1 MSQPAV
7 AVRSSEAAAPEIA
20 VSEEDALE
28 QALLWICAHHERP
41 CTSAELWSGLP
52 RTPTMTPS
60 LAVRALHGLG
70 LQAGLVRRKP
80 EELFSYLMPVV
91 VLCRG
96 GGACVLT
103 RRLENTS
110 PRAEVRYEVVLP
122 EAGNG
127 RAVMTARELA
137 ERYTGYC
144 LLVKPAPRPD
154 LRDDEPLPQSPSH
167 WLWGTLW
174 QYKSYF
180 VSTVVAALLINVLT
194 LAITFFTMNV
204 YDRVVPNQTYATL
217 WALAV
222 GVALAIVFEFIAR
235 NVRTYV
241 IDVAGKKADLVLG
254 SLLFRQAMATRL
266 EFRPAHTGSF
276 AYQLREFEAVRDF
289 ATSATLAVLT
299 DLPFIFLFVWVT
311 SMVAGSLMWVL
322 LLSIPLVII
331 VSVLV
336 QWPLAKVMQENMREA
351 AHKQG
356 VVIEAVEGIEALK
369 AAGAEGFMQ
378 QKWEHYSALT
388 AASSMK
394 SRMLNALSSNA
405 VMTITQL
412 CTVAMV
418 VWGVYLIGAGQL
430 TLGALI
436 GAVILSNRA
445 LGPLGMVVGLALRFQ
460 HAKVAL
466 TTLNRLMR
474 QPVEREPTRTY
485 LACPALAQGLRM
497 ENLSFSYPAAPG
509 LKIRPALQQVSLQ
522 IAAGERIAVLG
533 RVGSGKSTLLR
544 LLAGL
549 YLPQEGQVQADGI
562 DIRQIDPGSWRR
574 AVGFVGQEPRLF
586 FGTLRE
592 NILMAHPQAGN
603 EALLRVA
610 RMTGLDALAASHPLG
625 FDMPIGEMGRGLSGG
640 QQQLVA
646 LARCLLA
653 QPQVL
658 LMDEPTSAMDTQ
670 TEAVFMHKLM
680 AAITGRSF
688 VLVTHRMPL
697 LVLVDRVILMED
709 GRIVADGP
717 RDRVL
722 AMLSG
727 NAKAAAA
734 AAGETS

>member
-1 MSQPAV
+1 MNKPAIAVHPSGAEVPEV
-7 AVRSSEAAAPEIA
+7 ADSEADP
-20 VSEEDALE
+20 LE
-28 QALLWICAHHERP
+28 QALLWMCAHHERP
-41 CTSAELWSGLP
+41 CTQAELWAGLP
-52 RTPTMTPS
+52 RTAKMTPA

-70 LQAGLVRRKP
+70 LQAGLVRRGLD
-80 EELFSYLMPVV
+80 ELFSYLMPVV
-91 VLCRG
+91 LLCKD
-96 GGACVLT
+96 GGACVVT
-103 RRLENTS
+103 RRLQSAS
-110 PRAEVRYEVVLP
+110 PRAEARYEVVLP

-127 RAVMTARELA
+127 HVVLTVRELG
-137 ERYTGYC
+137 ERYGGHC

-154 LRDDEPLPQSPSH
+154 LRDDEPQPQPPSH
-167 WLWGTLW
+167 WLWSTLW
-174 QYKSYF
+174 QYKRYYA
-180 VSTVVAALLINVLT
+180 STAVAALLINVLT

-204 YDRVVPNQTYATL
+204 YDRVVPNQAYTTL
-217 WALAV
+217 WSLSV
-222 GVALAIVFEFIAR
+222 GVLLAITFEFIAR

-254 SLLFRQAMATRL
+254 SVLFRQALATRL

-289 ATSATLAVLT
+289 ATSATMSALT

-311 SMVAGSLMWVL
+311 SMVAGPLMWVL
-322 LLSIPLVII
+322 LLSIPLVVI
-331 VSVLV
+331 VSVAV
-336 QWPLAKVMQENMREA
+336 QWPLARVMRENLLEG

-356 VVIEAVEGIEALK
+356 VVIEAVEGVEALK

-378 QKWEHYSALT
+378 HKWEHYSALT
-388 AASSMK
+388 AASAMK
-394 SRMLNALSSNA
+394 SRMLNALASNA
-405 VMTITQL
+405 TMMITQL
-412 CTVAMV
+412 CTVLMV

-445 LGPLGMVVGLALRFQ
+445 LGPLGQVVSLALRFQ
-460 HAKVAL
+460 QAKVAL
-466 TTLNRLMR
+466 ATLNRLMR
-474 QPVEREPTRTY
+474 QPVEREASRSY
-485 LACPALAQGLRM
+485 LACPELKQGLRM
-497 ENLSFSYPAAPG
+497 ENLSFSYPAPPT
-509 LKIRPALQQVSLQ
+509 LKTRPALQQVSLQ

-549 YLPQEGQVQADGI
+549 YLPQEGQVQADGL
-562 DIRQIDPGSWRR
+562 DIRQIDPGAWRR

-592 NILMAHPQAGN
+592 NILMAHPRAGN
-603 EALLRVA
+603 EALLHVA

-640 QQQLVA
+640 QQQMVA

-653 QPQVL
+653 QPRVL
-658 LMDEPTSAMDTQ
+658 LMDEPTSAMDVQ

-680 AAITGRSF
+680 AAIAGRTF
-688 VLVTHRMPL
+688 ILVTHRMPL
-697 LVLVDRVILMED
+697 LSLVERVIVMEE

-717 RDRVL
+717 RDKVL
-722 AMLSG
+722 AMLSENG
-727 NAKAAAA
+727 KAAAA
-734 AAGETS
+734 AGGKA